1 MGDGAQVLCYQWKNR
16 KLLVTFLS
24 IIRVLSSRRACR
36 ALLKLLPLF
45 EDSPKIKVTFQELA
59 TLMGYKNRSGSHKAI
74 KLLERLGVV
83 AYKDGYLNL
92 TMGEVLLKTYDE

>member
-1 MGDGAQVLCYQWKNR
+1 
-16 KLLVTFLS
+16 
-24 IIRVLSSRRACR
+24 
-36 ALLKLLPLF
+36 
-45 EDSPKIKVTFQELA
+45 
-59 TLMGYKNRSGSHKAI
+59 MGYKNRSGSHKAI